1 MTWLKETQKEIAVL
15 RKISSARMTEDAVRA
30 VVIDVISALDPE
42 RKNLGTAMKAVM
54 AKLKGKA
61 DGKVVNRLVRDVLG

>member
-1 MTWLKETQKEIAVL
+1 
-15 RKISSARMTEDAVRA
+15 MTEDAVRA

-54 AKLKGKA
+54 AKLKGKQMEKWLTALSGTYSA
-61 DGKVVNRLVRDVLG
+61 DSFIA

>member
-1 MTWLKETQKEIAVL
+1 
-15 RKISSARMTEDAVRA
+15 
-30 VVIDVISALDPE
+30 
-42 RKNLGTAMKAVM
+42 MKVVM